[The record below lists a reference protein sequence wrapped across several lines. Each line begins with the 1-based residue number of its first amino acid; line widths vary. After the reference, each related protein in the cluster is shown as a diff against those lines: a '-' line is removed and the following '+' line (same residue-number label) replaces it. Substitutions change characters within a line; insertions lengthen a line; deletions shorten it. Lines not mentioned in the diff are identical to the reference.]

1 MIRSSSHRYFKW
13 GLAGCAT
20 VVCAALLGA
29 PMASAATA
37 PQGIPGDLR
46 QLDMVSAQAGWA
58 LAYRGTSELLVRTTD
73 GGRNF
78 TSVALPRM
86 QSPAIVGT
94 RFSSGADAWVA
105 LQSQPLDSQK
115 VYPLQIFSTT
125 DGGAHWHLVY
135 SVSLPQG
142 TPVQSVQFGAADLMM
157 VQPQHG
163 MSGEPGFLYQ
173 LQSGG
178 HIRMIAQQSY
188 AADIP
193 RGMGRLPAGGIV
205 LATGSVDWLA
215 AAMCTTC
222 SVHLYQSADG
232 GRKWE
237 RTALWTPETVNRS
250 AIGKQISEL
259 GSSHAGTGPYFVR
272 SFDGAATFPQLLYR
286 YSASKRRWLDAGPL
300 PQAGQGTLAE
310 NGPLLSF
317 ANAAVG
323 YDLAGHVL
331 YASADGGWHWVPVA
345 GALPDT
351 VASARPVELDFVS
364 KSTGFLLLHAHPQQG
379 EDQSLL
385 YITTDG
391 GSSWK
396 LVLATAVTAV

>member
-1 MIRSSSHRYFKW
+1 MFRSSSLRYCKW
-13 GLAGCAT
+13 SLAGCAA

-29 PMASAATA
+29 PMASAAAA

-73 GGRNF
+73 GGRDF
-78 TSVALPRM
+78 KLVALPRM
-86 QSPAIVGT
+86 QNPAIVGA

-115 VYPLQIFSTT
+115 VYPLQIFSTS

-135 SVSLPQG
+135 SVSLPG
-142 TPVQSVQFGAADLMM
+142 GMPVQSVQFGAQDLMM

-163 MSGEPGFLYQ
+163 MSSEPGFLYQ

-178 HIRMIAQQSY
+178 RIRMIAEQSY
-188 AADIP
+188 ANEIP
-193 RGMGRLPAGGIV
+193 RGTGQLPAGGSVI
-205 LATGSVDWLA
+205 ATGSVDWLV

-222 SVHLYQSADG
+222 SVHLYQSVDG
-232 GRKWE
+232 GRKWK
-237 RTALWTPETVNRS
+237 RTAMWTPETVNHS
-250 AIGKQISEL
+250 AIGKSISEL

-272 SFDGAATFPQLLYR
+272 SFDGPATLPQLLYR
-286 YSASKRRWLDAGPL
+286 YSARKRRWLDAGPL
-300 PQAGQGTLAE
+300 PQPGQGTLAE

-323 YDLAGHVL
+323 YDLAGHAL
-331 YASADGGWHWVPVA
+331 YASADGGWRWVPVA
-345 GALPDT
+345 GALPDS
-351 VASARPVELDFVS
+351 APSARPVELDFVS

-391 GSSWK
+391 GSFWK
-396 LVLATAVTAV
+396 LVLTTAVTAV